1 MNDGTIEQTA
11 DRVTFRYER
20 RLPYPVEAVW
30 TAITDPAEVEAWIGG
45 RVEIDLRPGGPYV
58 IHHRSGERVADRILR
73 VEPPR
78 LLEHTFWV
86 HVNPDALVTWELR
99 TVDRGCELVL
109 THSMSMDDVSMD
121 DVSMDDVSMDDGRAA
136 AGTVAAGDH
145 YRTILSRNGAG
156 WHRLLDRLD
165 AALRGTTEAW
175 TDQDQHALQARYA
188 AMLT

>member
-1 MNDGTIEQTA
+1 M
-11 DRVTFRYER
+11 
-20 RLPYPVEAVW
+20 
-30 TAITDPAEVEAWIGG
+30 
-45 RVEIDLRPGGPYV
+45 
-58 IHHRSGERVADRILR
+58 ADRILR

-121 DVSMDDVSMDDGRAA
+121 DGRAA
-136 AGTVAAGDH
+136 ASTVAAGDH